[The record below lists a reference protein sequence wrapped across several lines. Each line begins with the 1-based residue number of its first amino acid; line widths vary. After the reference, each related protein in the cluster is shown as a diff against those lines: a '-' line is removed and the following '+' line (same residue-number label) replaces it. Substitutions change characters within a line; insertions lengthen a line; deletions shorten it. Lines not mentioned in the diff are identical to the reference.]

1 MLEWFPNMLPP
12 TQYIPHGHCYLW
24 QTPLVWLHLTS
35 DALIAVA
42 YYSIPALLIYF
53 VQKRRD
59 VPFSK
64 VFILFSAF
72 ILLCGT
78 GHLLDIWTLW
88 YPTYW
93 ISGIEK
99 AATALVSCFTALKL
113 VELLPRF
120 LSLRTPEQLEQINQ
134 ELEKQIQERQ
144 QADETLKYAYDELEN
159 RVKERTAELSELND
173 ALAIEI
179 QERIAAEYALRQM
192 AERERATA
200 RVLQRMRQSLDLTTI
215 FNDTTE
221 ELRQAIQS
229 DRVLIYRFNPNWSGD
244 VVSESVAPGWNVIS
258 QSPSFAETT
267 VDQASCVIRQFDGQE
282 FLIQDTY
289 LQETAG
295 GNYRDRTSYCCVSD
309 IYSAGFT
316 DCYLRLLERLQAKA
330 YLIVPIFC
338 GSQLWGLL
346 ATYQNTGVRNWGEAE
361 IRVVS
366 QISSHLAIAV
376 QQAELFT
383 QTQQQAVEL
392 QQVKESADAANL
404 AKSEFLANMSH
415 ELRTPLN
422 AILGFSQLMLR
433 DTSLQE
439 ETQNALA
446 IVMQSGKH
454 LLALINDVLEM
465 SKIEAGRLTLHEAG
479 FDLHSLLHDL
489 EQMFQLKAEAKQI
502 SLSFDLASDV
512 SRYVQTDE
520 SKLRQILINLL
531 GNALKFTYSG
541 GVALQVRVENW
552 HGESHLDQR
561 LIFEV
566 IDTGP
571 GIAPEELPLLFEP
584 FQQTQ
589 TGLNATEGSGLGLA
603 ISQKYA
609 RMLGGEI
616 SVVSHLNRGS
626 IFSLRVQANFLERSA
641 HTDYQPLDGKM
652 VIGLA
657 PDQLPYRILI
667 AEDHA
672 ASRLLLSQML
682 RPLGFDLREAEN
694 GQEALNLWQSWQP
707 HLILMD
713 MRMPVMDGRT
723 AIQQIKAAEANCLR
737 ETCNQLNGFR
747 ASDQRTIMIATTA
760 SAFEEERQAVL
771 ALGCDDFIRKPFT
784 QNEILEKLAKHLDV
798 LYLYEEQTVSP
809 TT

>member
-1 MLEWFPNMLPP
+1 
-12 TQYIPHGHCYLW
+12 
-24 QTPLVWLHLTS
+24 
-35 DALIAVA
+35 
-42 YYSIPALLIYF
+42 
-53 VQKRRD
+53 
-59 VPFSK
+59 
-64 VFILFSAF
+64 
-72 ILLCGT
+72 
-78 GHLLDIWTLW
+78 
-88 YPTYW
+88 
-93 ISGIEK
+93 
-99 AATALVSCFTALKL
+99 
-113 VELLPRF
+113 
-120 LSLRTPEQLEQINQ
+120 
-134 ELEKQIQERQ
+134 
-144 QADETLKYAYDELEN
+144 
-159 RVKERTAELSELND
+159 
-173 ALAIEI
+173 
-179 QERIAAEYALRQM
+179 
-192 AERERATA
+192 
-200 RVLQRMRQSLDLTTI
+200 
-215 FNDTTE
+215 
-221 ELRQAIQS
+221 
-229 DRVLIYRFNPNWSGD
+229 
-244 VVSESVAPGWNVIS
+244 
-258 QSPSFAETT
+258 
-267 VDQASCVIRQFDGQE
+267 
-282 FLIQDTY
+282 
-289 LQETAG
+289 
-295 GNYRDRTSYCCVSD
+295 
-309 IYSAGFT
+309 
-316 DCYLRLLERLQAKA
+316 
-330 YLIVPIFC
+330 
-338 GSQLWGLL
+338 
-346 ATYQNTGVRNWGEAE
+346 
-361 IRVVS
+361 
-366 QISSHLAIAV
+366 
-376 QQAELFT
+376 
-383 QTQQQAVEL
+383 
-392 QQVKESADAANL
+392 
-404 AKSEFLANMSH
+404 MSH

-531 GNALKFTYSG
+531 GNALKFTHSG

-747 ASDQRTIMIATTA
+747 ANDQRTIMIATTA

-784 QNEILEKLAKHLDV
+784 QNEILE
-798 LYLYEEQTVSP
+798 S
-809 TT
+809 

>member
-1 MLEWFPNMLPP
+1 MLDWFQNTLSP

-24 QTPLVWLHLTS
+24 QTPLVWLHLVS
-35 DALIAVA
+35 DAFIAIA

-53 VQKRRD
+53 VRKRRD

-88 YPTYW
+88 YPAYW
-93 ISGIEK
+93 LSGIEK
-99 AATALVSCFTALKL
+99 AFTAFVSCFTALQL

-120 LSLRTPEQLEQINQ
+120 LSLRTPEQLELINQ
-134 ELEKQIQERQ
+134 ELEKQIRERQ
-144 QADETLKYAYDELEN
+144 RADATLKHAYDELEN
-159 RVKERTAELSELND
+159 RVKERTTELRETNNTLE
-173 ALAIEI
+173 IEI

-192 AERERATA
+192 AEREQATA

-229 DRVLIYRFNPNWSGD
+229 NRVLIYRFNPDWSGE
-244 VVSESVAPGWNVIS
+244 VVSESVAPGWNVIT
-258 QSPSFAETT
+258 QSPPNPSLPEAT
-267 VDQASCVIRQFDGQE
+267 VNQTDCVIRQFDGTE
-282 FLIQDTY
+282 FLIRDTY

-295 GNYRDRTSYCCVSD
+295 GNYRDQTSYCCVSD

-330 YLIVPIFC
+330 YLIVPIFR
-338 GSQLWGLL
+338 GTQLWGLL
-346 ATYQNTGVRNWGEAE
+346 ATYQNTGVRQWREAE
-361 IRVVS
+361 IRMVT
-366 QISSHLAIAV
+366 QISRHLAIAV
-376 QQAELFT
+376 QQAELFA

-392 QQVKESADAANL
+392 QQAKEAADAANL

-422 AILGFSQLMLR
+422 AILGFSQLMMR

-439 ETQNALA
+439 DTQNALA

-479 FDLHSLLHDL
+479 CDLHSLLHDL
-489 EQMFQLKAEAKQI
+489 EHMFQLKADAKQL
-502 SLSFDLASDV
+502 SLSLDLAADV
-512 SRYVQTDE
+512 PRYVQADE

-531 GNALKFTYSG
+531 GNAIKFTQSG
-541 GVALQVRVENW
+541 GIALQVRVENW
-552 HGESHLDQR
+552 HRAGSADPL

-571 GIAPEELPLLFEP
+571 GIAPEELPLLFTP

-589 TGLNATEGSGLGLA
+589 TGLHTTEGTGLGLA

-609 RMLGGEI
+609 QMLGGEI
-616 SVVSHLNRGS
+616 SVVSHPNRGS
-626 IFSLRVQANFLERSA
+626 IFSLCIRANFLELEHSV
-641 HTDYQPLDGKM
+641 HPHHPSLDGAT
-652 VIGLA
+652 VTRLA
-657 PDQLPYRILI
+657 PNQPPYRILI

-672 ASRLLLSQML
+672 ASRLLLSQIL
-682 RPLGFDLREAEN
+682 RPIGFSLREAKN
-694 GQEALNLWQSWQP
+694 GQETIDLWQNWRP

-713 MRMPVMDGRT
+713 MRMPVMDGRAAT
-723 AIQQIKAAEANCLR
+723 QRIKAAEANHLHNNC
-737 ETCNQLNGFR
+737 Q
-747 ASDQRTIMIATTA
+747 ADSHQTIIIATTA
-760 SAFEEERQAVL
+760 GAFEEERQVVL

-784 QNEILEKLAKHLDV
+784 RNEILEKLAEHLGAV
-798 LYLYEEQTVSP
+798 YLYEEQTVS
-809 TT
+809 TTP

>member
-144 QADETLKYAYDELEN
+144 QADEALKYAYDELEN

-330 YLIVPIFC
+330 YVIVPIFVAANYGDC
-338 GSQLWGLL
+338 WQLTKIL
-346 ATYQNTGVRNWGEAE
+346 
-361 IRVVS
+361 
-366 QISSHLAIAV
+366 
-376 QQAELFT
+376 
-383 QTQQQAVEL
+383 
-392 QQVKESADAANL
+392 ESATGERQKFGWFLKLAA
-404 AKSEFLANMSH
+404 
-415 ELRTPLN
+415 
-422 AILGFSQLMLR
+422 IWQLLC
-433 DTSLQE
+433 
-439 ETQNALA
+439 
-446 IVMQSGKH
+446 
-454 LLALINDVLEM
+454 
-465 SKIEAGRLTLHEAG
+465 SKPNCSPKRNSRQWNCSRPKNRLMRLTW
-479 FDLHSLLHDL
+479 
-489 EQMFQLKAEAKQI
+489 LKA
-502 SLSFDLASDV
+502 
-512 SRYVQTDE
+512 
-520 SKLRQILINLL
+520 
-531 GNALKFTYSG
+531 
-541 GVALQVRVENW
+541 
-552 HGESHLDQR
+552 
-561 LIFEV
+561 
-566 IDTGP
+566 
-571 GIAPEELPLLFEP
+571 
-584 FQQTQ
+584 
-589 TGLNATEGSGLGLA
+589 
-603 ISQKYA
+603 
-609 RMLGGEI
+609 
-616 SVVSHLNRGS
+616 
-626 IFSLRVQANFLERSA
+626 NF
-641 HTDYQPLDGKM
+641 
-652 VIGLA
+652 
-657 PDQLPYRILI
+657 
-667 AEDHA
+667 
-672 ASRLLLSQML
+672 
-682 RPLGFDLREAEN
+682 
-694 GQEALNLWQSWQP
+694 W
-707 HLILMD
+707 
-713 MRMPVMDGRT
+713 
-723 AIQQIKAAEANCLR
+723 
-737 ETCNQLNGFR
+737 
-747 ASDQRTIMIATTA
+747 
-760 SAFEEERQAVL
+760 
-771 ALGCDDFIRKPFT
+771 
-784 QNEILEKLAKHLDV
+784 
-798 LYLYEEQTVSP
+798 P
-809 TT
+809 T